1 MEITKV
7 KLLEHGVLI
16 NDSITLPHENNG
28 HVRQAYNAW
37 LKEGNEPESE
47 HTQVELDEIK
57 AWDERAWRNEQ
68 LAFADIEINKH
79 SDNSDIMELEW
90 RSYRIAL
97 RAYPEK
103 AGFPASTR
111 PIVPK

>member
-28 HVRQAYNAW
+28 HVRQAYNIW
-37 LKEGNEPESE
+37 LKEGNEPDPE
-47 HTQVELDEIK
+47 HTQIELDEIK
-57 AWDERAWRNEQ
+57 ARDERAWRNEQ
-68 LAFADIEINKH
+68 LAFADREVNKH
-79 SDNSDIMELEW
+79 SDNSDIMEIEW

-97 RAYPEK
+97 RAHTKK
-103 AGFPASTR
+103 AGFPYDVR
-111 PIVPK
+111 PIAPK